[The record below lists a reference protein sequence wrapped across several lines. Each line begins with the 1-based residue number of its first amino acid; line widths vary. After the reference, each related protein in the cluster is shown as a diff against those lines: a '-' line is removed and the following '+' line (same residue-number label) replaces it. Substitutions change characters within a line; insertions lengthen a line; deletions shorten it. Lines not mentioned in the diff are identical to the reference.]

1 MTERKSRYID
11 QLPGKWTALC
21 KEEVF
26 EILRL
31 RPTLN
36 ELAIY
41 LYLASIRMP
50 DFAIANDALPR
61 AKAGYR
67 TIEKY
72 APIPKSSIGRAV
84 RSMEKKGLIHR
95 ECSPH
100 TTFVSISTYTFP
112 CLEMVCS
119 SDYRCSAAITPTGT
133 KEDGQ
138 NPVEK
143 VLVRRQ
149 RTPRYSVATTGDGQQ
164 RTPGVASSVH
174 PVSQNC
180 GNLGHTKINNTNNTN
195 SLHEESDLSTDSALN
210 QTCPSCGHGK
220 ALVRNDGKPL
230 CAKCFKEL

>member
-1 MTERKSRYID
+1 MTERKSSYID

-26 EILRL
+26 EILQL
-31 RPTLN
+31 RPTPN

-72 APIPKSSIGRAV
+72 ASIPKSSIGRAV
-84 RSMEKKGLIHR
+84 RSMEKKGLINR

-112 CLEMVCS
+112 CLELVCS
-119 SDYRCSAAITPTGT
+119 GDYRCSAATTPTGT

-138 NPVEK
+138 DPMEK
-143 VLVRRQ
+143 VLASQQ
-149 RTPRYSVATTGDGQQ
+149 RTPQCSVATTGVGQQ
-164 RTPGVASSVH
+164 RTPMVFNSEH

-180 GNLGHTKINNTNNTN
+180 GNLGHTKINDINNTD
-195 SLHEESDLSTDSALN
+195 SLHEESDVRLASTLN
-210 QTCPSCGHGK
+210 QTCPYCGHKK
-220 ALVRNDGKPL
+220 ALVRDDGKPL
-230 CAKCFKEL
+230 CAKCLKEL